1 MEKLQNSMTKLTLY
15 KQKEDYYSWVIFK
28 KKEKNTF
35 QQKKVII
42 CPKTLLF
49 TWQKLYYKKSLNIA
63 FSMRCEMTCLSPGT
77 LASSSSMVAEQ
88 LSSLVMR
95 ASNQPRERETGSVFE
110 RDPMRRR
117 MAQLHPG
124 TRVRV
129 PINTARL
136 NSHKKRIW
144 LFEHCPFN
152 IVWKKR
158 GQKFKSAYPV

>member
-1 MEKLQNSMTKLTLY
+1 
-15 KQKEDYYSWVIFK
+15 
-28 KKEKNTF
+28 
-35 QQKKVII
+35 
-42 CPKTLLF
+42 
-49 TWQKLYYKKSLNIA
+49 
-63 FSMRCEMTCLSPGT
+63 MRCEMTCLSPGT

-136 NSHKKRIW
+136 NSHKKGFDYLNTVPLT
-144 LFEHCPFN
+144 LFE
-152 IVWKKR
+152 KR
-158 GQKFKSAYPV
+158 EGKSSKVPIPCRFMPSLEVLISEVYAKFRSAYLVGLCQV